1 MTLNRAA
8 LVGLFCGVAG
18 VSACTTVRP
27 IQPAEYLEDNA
38 PPVVWVTYT
47 DNTVVSIAEA
57 EVRRD
62 TLRGMLQ
69 GARVKIP
76 LSEIQ
81 SVQARVRD
89 GRKTAIV
96 LTVLGIGAVTG
107 IYLQWVSKSGPDA
120 LTIDCANDAVEEHPE
135 EHPECGG

>member
-1 MTLNRAA
+1 MILYRLA
-8 LVGLFCGVAG
+8 LVGLFLAVAG
-18 VSACTTVRP
+18 ACTTVRR
-27 IQPAEYLEDNA
+27 IQPAEYLDDHA

-81 SVQARVRD
+81 SVQARVLNRT
-89 GRKTAIV
+89 KTALV
-96 LTVLGIGAVTG
+96 LTILGIGAVSG
-107 IYLQWVSKSGPDA
+107 IYLQWVSKSGPDGV
-120 LTIDCANDAVEEHPE
+120 TIDCANDAVEERPE